1 MECLLFQIMLI
12 PFFLS
17 LHLKV
22 IMSMNSLLVFFFIFM
37 FLVAIVQVHIFEI
50 AFVKL
55 GLTPEEATLIV
66 LGTIL
71 GSIINLPIY
80 SVTVTINNP
89 LVVLAGRKLIWK
101 TWQPARK
108 GKVVIAINVG
118 GCVIPFS
125 LCIYFFYLQ
134 ELDPIKITFST
145 LIMIILSYKS
155 SKLIPGYGVG
165 MPVFLAPLTAAG
177 LALIVDPEHAATLAY
192 ISGVMGVLIGAD
204 VFRLNEITS
213 LGSPVASIGGAGT
226 FDGIFMTGIIA
237 ELLA

>member
-80 SVTVTINNP
+80 SVTATINNP

-101 TWQPARK
+101 TWQKKRHFSHGRTRNFTEKDRNRDTEKTDRRK
-108 GKVVIAINVG
+108 GILATEGHGISRNKTEAETRKRRRKG
-118 GCVIPFS
+118 S
-125 LCIYFFYLQ
+125 L
-134 ELDPIKITFST
+134 
-145 LIMIILSYKS
+145 
-155 SKLIPGYGVG
+155 
-165 MPVFLAPLTAAG
+165 
-177 LALIVDPEHAATLAY
+177 AT
-192 ISGVMGVLIGAD
+192 
-204 VFRLNEITS
+204 E
-213 LGSPVASIGGAGT
+213 
-226 FDGIFMTGIIA
+226 
-237 ELLA
+237 